1 MNRDTE
7 YLYSL
12 RKYVTA
18 ITAVFIIS
26 MVIGVIASI
35 RNPDFSMNYLESFKD
50 SFGWIVDLDPLA
62 IMMVIFLNNAV
73 KSLMAFVLG
82 IGLGIIPVV
91 FVAGNGMILG
101 MVAEIV
107 FREKGAVFVLAALLP
122 HGIIEIPMILLSAGM
137 GLKLGQSMYLSL
149 RGERTDLKNELKQG
163 FGFFMK
169 WVMPLLFIA
178 AVIETFVT
186 PLIVNYFVLST

>member
-12 RKYVTA
+12 RKYITA

-26 MVIGVIASI
+26 MVTGVISSI
-35 RNPDFSMNYLESFKD
+35 RDPASSMNYLETFKD
-50 SFGWIVDLDPLA
+50 SLSWIADLNPLV
-62 IMMVIFLNNAV
+62 IMLVIFLNNAV
-73 KSLMAFVLG
+73 KSLIAFVLG
-82 IGLGIIPVV
+82 IGLGVIPVV

-101 MVAEIV
+101 MVADIV
-107 FREKGAVFVLAALLP
+107 FRKKGAVFVLAALLP

-137 GLKLGQSMYLSL
+137 GLKLGHSMYLSL

-169 WVMPLLFIA
+169 WVMPLLFLA

-186 PLIVNYFVLST
+186 PLVVNYFLLT

>member
-12 RKYVTA
+12 KKYVTA

-26 MVIGVIASI
+26 MLIGVIASI

-50 SFGWIVDLDPLA
+50 SFSWIVDLDPLA

-73 KSLMAFVLG
+73 KSLIAFVLG

-101 MVAEIV
+101 MVADIV
-107 FREKGAVFVLAALLP
+107 FREKGVVFVLAALLP

-149 RGERTDLKNELKQG
+149 RGEGTDLKNELKQG

-186 PLIVNYFVLST
+186 PLVVNYFVLST

>member
-82 IGLGIIPVV
+82 IGLGVIPVV

-101 MVAEIV
+101 MVADIV
-107 FREKGAVFVLAALLP
+107 FREKGVVFVLAALLP

-149 RGERTDLKNELKQG
+149 RGEGTDLKNELKQG

>member
-1 MNRDTE
+1 MNKDLE

-12 RKYVTA
+12 RKYITA
-18 ITAVFIIS
+18 ITTVFIIS

-35 RNPDFSMNYLESFKD
+35 RNPDFSMNYFESFKD
-50 SFGWIVDLDPLA
+50 SFSWITELNPLA
-62 IMMVIFLNNAV
+62 IMAVIFLNNAV

-82 IGLGIIPVV
+82 IGLGVIPVV

-101 MVAEIV
+101 MVADIV
-107 FREKGAVFVLAALLP
+107 FREKGVVFVLAALLP

-169 WVMPLLFIA
+169 WVMPLLFLA